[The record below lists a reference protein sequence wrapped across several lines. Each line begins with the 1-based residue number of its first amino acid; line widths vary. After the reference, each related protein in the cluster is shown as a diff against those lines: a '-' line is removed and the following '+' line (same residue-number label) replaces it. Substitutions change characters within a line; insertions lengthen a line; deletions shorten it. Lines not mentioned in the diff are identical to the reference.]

1 MEKAPGLSVSD
12 LLRRLIGSENLSLKD
27 AVKLAALETG
37 LPRGEVYA
45 EALRIKG
52 GK

>member
-1 MEKAPGLSVSD
+1 M
-12 LLRRLIGSENLSLKD
+12 KD

-37 LPRGEVYA
+37 LPRSEVYV

-52 GK
+52 GT

>member
-1 MEKAPGLSVSD
+1 M
-12 LLRRLIGSENLSLKD
+12 KD

-45 EALRIKG
+45 EALSIKSLSVNS
-52 GK
+52 